1 MSPTREEDEL
11 DYDRERR
18 KAEPRLA
25 RLAAAM
31 RVNLRRRKD
40 QQRARAFEGD
50 ADPPLP
56 VEPPETIT

>member
-1 MSPTREEDEL
+1 MSPKREEDEL
-11 DYDRERR
+11 NHGRKRR
-18 KAEPRLA
+18 KAEPRQA

-40 QQRARAFEGD
+40 QQRARAYEAG
-50 ADPPLP
+50 ADSPLP

>member
-11 DYDRERR
+11 DYGRERR

-40 QQRARAFEGD
+40 QQRARAFEAD
-50 ADPPLP
+50 ADRSLP